1 MTVHERGR
9 ATVGTDDAGRLPLH
23 HNRDYAYLIAGG
35 AVSSLGSRMS
45 SLAFPLITLAST
57 GSPFAVGL
65 VAGATTMALVLVG
78 LPAGAL
84 VDRWDRRRTMISA
97 AALGGT
103 AYLSVAIAAFAD
115 HITVPH
121 LMLAAA
127 CGGVANSFYNPAE
140 QVAVR
145 HVVRKRDIPRAAV
158 NNQVRS
164 ATTGLAGPP
173 IGGLLFGIARGLPMV
188 ADAITYLVAIVC
200 ASRVRTPLPGVAVK
214 DREAL
219 LPAIRTGLQFLFG
232 HQLLRTM
239 TLLSTVLNFAG
250 TGLVVSVTITM
261 QQRGTAPGWIGAVSS
276 AMAVS
281 MLLASLL
288 AGRILAHVSVG
299 LLMFL
304 TPVVGAIAFA
314 GMAFVH
320 APILLMVLMACA
332 TFLLAPCDAAVIA
345 VLTAWTPP
353 DRLGRVM
360 SADNVLSLVLTALAP
375 ATMGFLIGAVGGEE
389 AMVTFA
395 VLLVLSG
402 LLVLAFPRLMR
413 MPAVVDPAEQAA

>member
-9 ATVGTDDAGRLPLH
+9 VTVRTDDAGLPPLR

-45 SLAFPLITLAST
+45 SLAFPLLTLAAT

-65 VAGATTMALVLVG
+65 VAGAATMALVLVG

-84 VDRWDRRRTMISA
+84 VDRWDRRRTMIAA
-97 AALGGT
+97 AALGGA

-115 HITVPH
+115 HVTVPH

-127 CGGVANSFYNPAE
+127 CGGVANSFYSPAE

-145 HVVRKRDIPRAAV
+145 HVVRRVDIPRAAV

-164 ATTGLAGPP
+164 ATAGLAGPP
-173 IGGLLFGIARGLPMV
+173 IGGLLFGIMRGLPMV
-188 ADAITYLVAIVC
+188 ADACTYLVAIIC
-200 ASRVRTPLPGVAVK
+200 AWRVQTPLPGTAAE

-219 LPAIRTGLQFLFG
+219 LPSIRTGLQFLFG
-232 HQLLRTM
+232 HQMLRTI

-281 MLLASLL
+281 MLVASLL
-288 AGRILAHVSVG
+288 AGRILQHVSVG

-304 TPVVGAIAFA
+304 TPVVGAVAFA

-320 APILLMVLMACA
+320 APVVLMLLMAGA
-332 TFLLAPCDAAVIA
+332 TFLLAPCNAAVIA
-345 VLTAWTPP
+345 VLTARTPA

-389 AMVTFA
+389 AMVAFA
-395 VLLVLSG
+395 GLLVLSG
-402 LLVLAFPRLMR
+402 VLVLAFPRLMR
-413 MPAVVDPAEQAA
+413 LPAVDPAEQTA